1 MVMMA
6 PSTAGGREAS
16 FIFFNESWQHYTP
29 PSFSYHLKSLL
40 KTGWSPC
47 QLGVVAEGWSVT
59 LVNTNELQKPSA
71 TETMWWM
78 CSFAGMEGGRGRTRR
93 RHEWRCVWTDR
104 DDGSME
110 GRACQGPVLVVVV
123 VAALL
128 WCWLMDGSFA
138 STFTVNTKKAQERD
152 RPAEWMSGRL
162 SRYSQRHT
170 AWKTSE
176 KPQWDVLTSQP
187 DASLTPWDVC

>member
-1 MVMMA
+1 M
-6 PSTAGGREAS
+6 RS
-16 FIFFNESWQHYTP
+16 F
-29 PSFSYHLKSLL
+29 
-40 KTGWSPC
+40 
-47 QLGVVAEGWSVT
+47 V
-59 LVNTNELQKPSA
+59 
-71 TETMWWM
+71 
-78 CSFAGMEGGRGRTRR
+78 GMEGGRGRTRR

-152 RPAEWMSGRL
+152 RPAEWMSGRV

-176 KPQWDVLTSQP
+176 TPLWDVLTGQP
-187 DASLTPWDVC
+187 DTSLTPWDVCQDRHSCLVPARTHIRKPQRRSRRTASELGGEAKQLEDETVWEKYLDRI